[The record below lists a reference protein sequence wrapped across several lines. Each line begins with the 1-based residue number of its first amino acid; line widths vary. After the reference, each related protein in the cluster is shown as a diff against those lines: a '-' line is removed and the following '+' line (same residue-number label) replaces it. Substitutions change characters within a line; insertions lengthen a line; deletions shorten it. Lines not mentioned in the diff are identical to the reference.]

1 VEQTKTTKEVTDK
14 IAEDS
19 DAIIWSSYKNHD
31 NSEVTTRMTF
41 FKMPCKV
48 KPTDLGY
55 KFNIL
60 LFHTPDDSDISMF
73 SAILGDPKGYIEN
86 ISKLGYHGMMFKDK
100 MRSKK
105 VIKEL
110 FTRVLRGWGFT
121 EPQIKKA
128 IKIG

>member
-1 VEQTKTTKEVTDK
+1 MIRDC
-14 IAEDS
+14 
-19 DAIIWSSYKNHD
+19 DAVIWSSFRKNE
-31 NSEVTTRMTF
+31 NEVNTHMTF
-41 FKMPCKV
+41 FKMPCAA

-60 LFHTPDDSDISMF
+60 LFHTPQDDDVSTF

-86 ISKLGYHGMMFKDK
+86 VGRLGYHGIMFKDK
-100 MRSKK
+100 IKSKK
-105 VIKEL
+105 VLKEL

-128 IKIG
+128 IKAG